1 MAGKAG
7 LFQKILN
14 FASRNPD
21 VARNALTSGALTTGL
36 GMMGGLPA
44 HEALAYGLAD
54 LGVSYPVTLGV
65 RKLRPKPANKITN
78 MKTGET
84 RIQPGQ
90 SGLELPLNIGA
101 SVTSGLLLDRV
112 LGGGAQNLM
121 PTDVSQSQQVMQQN
135 IQRDLL
141 NTELAGY
148 LAGRN
153 AYVPGTMFQAQGLES
168 TFMRDQL
175 QEALQPQQFNL
186 AGTAAVMGGI
196 VGV

>member
-7 LFQKILN
+7 LFQRLLN

-21 VARNALTSGALTTGL
+21 VAKNALTSGALTTGL
-36 GMMGGLPA
+36 GMIGGLPA

-54 LGVSYPVTLGV
+54 VGLSYPVTLGV
-65 RKLRPKPANKITN
+65 RKLRPKPATKITN

-101 SVTSGLLLDRV
+101 SVASGLLLDNV
-112 LGGGAQNLM
+112 LGGARNVM

-153 AYVPGTMFQAQGLES
+153 SYMPGTMFQAQGLES